1 MREQLYAKLAEVREL
16 FEQATC
22 EGKAIDIGSDDDVVG
37 TDVGAALYT
46 LEQMVDYYVD

>member
-1 MREQLYAKLAEVREL
+1 MREQLYAKLAEVRKL

-22 EGKAIDIGSDDDVVG
+22 EGIAIEIDGDDAVG
-37 TDVGAALYT
+37 MDVGAALYT

>member
-1 MREQLYAKLAEVREL
+1 MREQLYAKLAELREL

-22 EGKAIDIGSDDDVVG
+22 EGIAIEMDGEDDVG

>member
-22 EGKAIDIGSDDDVVG
+22 EGEPINIGGDDEVG
-37 TDVGAALYT
+37 MDVGSALNT